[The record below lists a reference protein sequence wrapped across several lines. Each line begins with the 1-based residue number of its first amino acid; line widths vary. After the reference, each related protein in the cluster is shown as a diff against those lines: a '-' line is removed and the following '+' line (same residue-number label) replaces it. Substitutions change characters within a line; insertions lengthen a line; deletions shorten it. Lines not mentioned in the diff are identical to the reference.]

1 MKTSPRVHCFLS
13 SDPYVKIWLYFGNTK
28 VEKKKT
34 NIKMRSLNPVYNE
47 SFIFEIPWEKIRE
60 ASLEVTVMDFDKVGR
75 NEMIGKVI
83 LGCRS
88 GPMETRHWN
97 DMVAKPRQQVAQWHL
112 LKDWPS
118 CPPTLPATT
127 NPSVYSAVARMQ
139 GWPFLF
145 PLPGEWWT
153 QFAAK
158 AEETR
163 TPQPK
168 EQGFVPSTQLYSSE
182 FCWACIQ
189 CHCT

>member
-1 MKTSPRVHCFLS
+1 
-13 SDPYVKIWLYFGNTK
+13 
-28 VEKKKT
+28 
-34 NIKMRSLNPVYNE
+34 MRSLNPVYNE

-118 CPPTLPATT
+118 YPPTT

-145 PLPGEWWT
+145 PLTGECWT
-153 QFAAK
+153 LFAAK
-158 AEETR
+158 AEETYST
-163 TPQPK
+163 TPK
-168 EQGFVPSTQLYSSE
+168 AGVSSMNSIFSSE
-182 FCWACIQ
+182 FF
-189 CHCT
+189 